1 MPQWNPSHI
10 DHHLTSPA
18 HVQHDAFARHQ
29 APVKNESGMIGTS
42 DAFAFLAGYFQG
54 LRSHERIEVRSFGPD
69 GHPGPRSWHAEP
81 AEAGRA
87 ALALRGDLAIY
98 YGVCPRADR
107 GGRKCHVTS
116 IHDLWADVDDKCFP
130 DGRAGAA
137 AALAAFPLAPTWWID
152 SGGGLQAYWQLRAP
166 LPVAGVDDPLVA
178 RVEGLLARLYVRL
191 GGLDAVQD
199 LSRVMRVPGTW
210 NTKYDPP
217 RPVTVRHHDPDA
229 IYTLEDFEGL
239 LPAPPRPS
247 PPAIPPGTHAGR
259 GLPSPEDVRALLR
272 HIPPTGDYT
281 EDWLR
286 VLAAVHSVYPG
297 PEGVALCEEWSAGKP
312 GEVARKFR
320 SFGRY
325 RGQRGPAGV
334 GTLYHLAKQGGWRPP
349 ARPRFILT
357 PSTRDTRLST
367 PLTPTEVRH
376 AG

>member
-1 MPQWNPSHI
+1 MIKVI
-10 DHHLTSPA
+10 D
-18 HVQHDAFARHQ
+18 
-29 APVKNESGMIGTS
+29 AP
-42 DAFAFLAGYFQG
+42 AFLAARFRA
-54 LRSHERIEVRSFGPD
+54 LRPHERIEVRTFGRD
-69 GHPGPRSWHAEP
+69 GRLGPRSWHADP

-116 IHDLWADVDDKCFP
+116 IHDLWADVDDKCFAE
-130 DGRAGAA
+130 GRAGAV
-137 AALAAFPLAPTWWID
+137 AALAAFPLPPTWAID

-178 RVEGLLARLYVRL
+178 RVEGLLQRLYARL
-191 GGLDAVQD
+191 GHLDSVQD
-199 LSRVMRVPGTW
+199 LSRVLRVPGTL

-229 IYTLEDFEGL
+229 IYTLEEFEGL
-239 LPAPPRPS
+239 LPAPAQPRP
-247 PPAIPPGTHAGR
+247 PIIPPGTHAGR
-259 GLPSPEDVRALLR
+259 GQPAPEDVRELLR
-272 HIPPTGDYT
+272 FIPPCGDYRD
-281 EDWLR
+281 DWLR
-286 VLAAVHSVYPG
+286 VLAAVHSIYPG
-297 PEGVALCEEWSAGKP
+297 PEGEALCEEWSPGHP

-325 RGQRGPAGV
+325 QGQRGPAGV
-334 GTLYHLAKQGGWRPP
+334 GTLYHLAKLGGWRPP

-357 PSTRDTRLST
+357 PTRRDPRPATVLTRAG
-367 PLTPTEVRH
+367 VRH